1 MLHFQNH
8 KNDSLIIFSNY
19 DSEQSERHHVPELSN
34 NSHTDLCMIF
44 RMAEEDISDK
54 ILSKIFSTVGIGT
67 SCMEDLADISEFTQC
82 SIGKYKLETEYDV
95 SRFFLLLK
103 IDSFILND

>member
-1 MLHFQNH
+1 
-8 KNDSLIIFSNY
+8 
-19 DSEQSERHHVPELSN
+19 
-34 NSHTDLCMIF
+34 
-44 RMAEEDISDK
+44 MAEEDISDK